1 MGLSSKIDRATFGGY
16 AFSQIVCRTLTYLN
30 VGRKM
35 GAGSSIAKELPHEAI
50 YKHYSCDGLL
60 FSLGGFFFVVIV
72 GVVIGFIQRGE
83 FPKNWGGFFYIVGVW
98 SLFVWIPLKLVSGLR
113 RKQEWARISVIILA
127 AIGILNA
134 LLMLGLSGV
143 IPASLV
149 VFSVS
154 VWTLWSMSRRRV
166 KQAFEETK
174 AVEKEIRQA

>member
-1 MGLSSKIDRATFGGY
+1 MKPST
-16 AFSQIVCRTLTYLN
+16 
-30 VGRKM
+30 
-35 GAGSSIAKELPHEAI
+35 SITVVMVFCFLWAA
-50 YKHYSCDGLL
+50 
-60 FSLGGFFFVVIV
+60 FFFVVIV
-72 GVVIGFIQRGE
+72 GVGSGFIQRGE
-83 FPKNWGGFFYIVGVW
+83 FPKNWGEFFGGVVGANLLLVG
-98 SLFVWIPLKLVSGLR
+98 IPLVLGFGLR

-143 IPASLV
+143 MPASLV